1 MAGCNFRSYA
11 GMTRIR
17 FKGPAHRHL
26 STVRC
31 PPRNGGDHAGGV
43 PQSQARSISH
53 GLGEKIGIENKFPP
67 DGPVRAGEPV
77 LWEPRD
83 QARQFPA
90 SPPFPKTGDEQP
102 ALVAAWRILTS
113 TAGSNA
119 MTQRLSLPR
128 DRISVLLL
136 EGISQTA
143 VEYFKSSGYT
153 NLTHLTKA
161 LDGDAL
167 KEAIANAHIIGIR
180 SRTQLTEEIFAA
192 ANRLMAVGCF
202 SVGTNQVELDAA
214 RKRGIP
220 VFNAPYSN
228 TRSVAE
234 LVIGE
239 IVMLTRR
246 IFPRSVAA
254 HDGGW
259 DKSAVGSREVRGK
272 TLGIVGYG
280 NIGSQTSVLAE
291 AMGMRVRYF
300 DVADKLRQG
309 NAEPTAT
316 LDELLAVS
324 DFVTLHVPE
333 NDSTQNMIGEAELR
347 KMKEGSLLINNSR
360 GTVVDL
366 DALAKVLKE
375 GHLAGAA
382 VDVFPEEPASNKHRF
397 TSPLQGLDN
406 VILTPHIGGSTEEAQ
421 ERIGTEVS
429 RKLVEYSDVGST
441 LGAVN
446 FPQVQ
451 LPPRPNGTRFIHV
464 HENRPGM
471 LNSLNT
477 IFSSR
482 GLNIVGQ
489 FLQTDGETGYVVI
502 EAEGAGDFADDVL
515 EALRAIPG
523 TIRTRL
529 LY

>member
-1 MAGCNFRSYA
+1 
-11 GMTRIR
+11 
-17 FKGPAHRHL
+17 
-26 STVRC
+26 
-31 PPRNGGDHAGGV
+31 
-43 PQSQARSISH
+43 
-53 GLGEKIGIENKFPP
+53 
-67 DGPVRAGEPV
+67 
-77 LWEPRD
+77 
-83 QARQFPA
+83 
-90 SPPFPKTGDEQP
+90 
-102 ALVAAWRILTS
+102 
-113 TAGSNA
+113 

-167 KEAIANAHIIGIR
+167 KEAIASAHIIGIR

-192 ANRLMAVGCF
+192 ANKLMAVGCF

-254 HDGGW
+254 HEGGW
-259 DKSAVGSREVRGK
+259 DKSANGSHEMRGK

-280 NIGSQTSVLAE
+280 NIGSQLSVLAE
-291 AMGMRVRYF
+291 AMGMTVRYF

-316 LDELLAVS
+316 LAELLATS
-324 DFVTLHVPE
+324 DFITLHVPE
-333 NDSTQNMIGEAELR
+333 NDSTQNMIGETELR
-347 KMKEGSLLINNSR
+347 TMKKGSFLINNSR

-366 DALAKVLKE
+366 EALAKALKD

-382 VDVFPEEPASNKHRF
+382 VDVFPEEPASNKQRF
-397 TSPLQGLDN
+397 ESPIQGLDN